1 MSPLGQLRLYTA
13 SQKKRIYKAVSYSI
27 INKVADLAPPALIGL
42 AVDIVVK
49 AEDSFL
55 AHLGLVD
62 TKQQLI
68 VLVALTVF
76 VWGVESIYEYAYQ
89 VAWRN
94 IAQDTQHQLR
104 VDVYDHVQHLDM
116 GLVG

>member
-1 MSPLGQLRLYTA
+1 MSPLGQPRLYTA

-76 VWGVESIYEYAYQ
+76 VWGV
-89 VAWRN
+89 R
-94 IAQDTQHQLR
+94 IASTNTPTKWPGATSLR
-104 VDVYDHVQHLDM
+104 IPSTS
-116 GLVG
+116 